1 VGSVQDALAKLDDLM
16 RRLVEADQTGKGV
29 EPLRVAN
36 ELGAIRDGLMRGRS
50 VVPRPTG
57 GERHFR
63 CDACGTIV
71 HGSAAPATCPTCRKT
86 EFYEADLETSIVDA
100 GPG

>member
-1 VGSVQDALAKLDDLM
+1 MQDAIAKLDELM
-16 RRLVEADQTGKGV
+16 RRLVEADQTGKGM
-29 EPLRVAN
+29 EPLRLAE
-36 ELGAIRDGLMRGRS
+36 ELGAIRAGLMRGRS
-50 VVPRPTG
+50 VVPRAKG

-71 HGSAAPATCPTCRKT
+71 HGSAAPAACPTCRKT
-86 EFYEADLETSIVDA
+86 VFYEADLETSIVDA

>member
-1 VGSVQDALAKLDDLM
+1 MDGVQEPLARLDDLM
-16 RRLVEADQTGKGV
+16 RKLIESDQTGSPM
-29 EPLRVAN
+29 ETLAIAN
-36 ELGAIRDGLMRGRS
+36 ELGRIRLALMQGRA
-50 VVPRPTG
+50 VLPREG

-71 HGSAAPATCPTCRKT
+71 HGTRAPAACPTCGKSK
-86 EFYEADLETSIVDA
+86 FYAADLDNQEVYA

>member
-1 VGSVQDALAKLDDLM
+1 M
-16 RRLVEADQTGKGV
+16 RRLVESGQTGRGI
-29 EPLRVAN
+29 EALRIAD
-36 ELGAIRDGLMRGRS
+36 ELGAIRAELMSGRA
-50 VVPRPTG
+50 VIPRANG

-71 HGSAAPATCPTCRKT
+71 HGATPPPNCPTCQKAK
-86 EFYEADLETSIVDA
+86 FYEADLEAPVVDA

>member
-1 VGSVQDALAKLDDLM
+1 MQEPLARLDDLM
-16 RRLVEADQTGKGV
+16 RRLVESDQTGRPM
-29 EPLRVAN
+29 EPLAVAN
-36 ELGAIRDGLMRGRS
+36 ELGQIRLALTQGRA
-50 VVPRPTG
+50 VLPRAG

-71 HGSAAPATCPTCRKT
+71 HGANAPRECPTCGKSK
-86 EFYEADLETSIVDA
+86 FYEADLDNQEVDA

>member
-1 VGSVQDALAKLDDLM
+1 MQEPLARLDDLM
-16 RRLVEADQTGKGV
+16 RRLVESDQTGK
-29 EPLRVAN
+29 PLETLAIAD
-36 ELGAIRDGLMRGRS
+36 ELGKIRLSLMQGRA
-50 VVPRPTG
+50 VLPRQG

-71 HGSAAPATCPTCRKT
+71 HGADAPRACPTCGKSK
-86 EFYEADLETSIVDA
+86 FYPADLENTAVDA

>member
-1 VGSVQDALAKLDDLM
+1 M
-16 RRLVEADQTGKGV
+16 RRLVEADQTGRGI
-29 EPLRVAN
+29 EPLRVAD
-36 ELGAIRDGLMRGRS
+36 ELGAIRGALTRGRA
-50 VVPRPTG
+50 VVPRPAG

-71 HGSAAPATCPTCRKT
+71 HGRAAPATCPTCGKT
-86 EFYEADLETSIVDA
+86 TFYEADLESPVVDA

>member
-1 VGSVQDALAKLDDLM
+1 MQEALARLDDLM
-16 RRLVEADQTGKGV
+16 RRLVESDQTGRGV
-29 EPLRVAN
+29 EPLRIAE
-36 ELGAIRDGLMRGRS
+36 ELGAIRAELISGRA
-50 VVPRPTG
+50 VIPRAKG

-71 HGSAAPATCPTCRKT
+71 HGAAPPPTCPTCKKT
-86 EFYEADLETSIVDA
+86 KFYEADLEAPVVDA

>member
-1 VGSVQDALAKLDDLM
+1 MQEPLARLDDLM
-16 RRLVEADQTGKGV
+16 RRLVESDQTGK
-29 EPLRVAN
+29 PLETLAIAD
-36 ELGAIRDGLMRGRS
+36 ELGKIRLAMMQGRA
-50 VVPRPTG
+50 VVPRQG

-71 HGSAAPATCPTCRKT
+71 HGANAPSACPTCGKT
-86 EFYEADLETSIVDA
+86 KFYPADLENSPVDA